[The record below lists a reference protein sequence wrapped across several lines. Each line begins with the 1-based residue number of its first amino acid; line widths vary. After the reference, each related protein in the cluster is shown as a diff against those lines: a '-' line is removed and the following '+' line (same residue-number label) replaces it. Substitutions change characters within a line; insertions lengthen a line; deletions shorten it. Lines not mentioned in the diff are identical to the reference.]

1 MPRTHLGIPYRIA
14 VGVLKPLV
22 VATTRHTWRGNEH
35 LPTEGGVVVCPNHL
49 SYADP
54 VTVAHF
60 LYDSGRP
67 PRFLAKSGIFQ
78 VPVVGPV
85 LRGAGQIPVYRE
97 SRDATKALAAAIQ
110 SVRRGECVVVYP
122 EGTIT
127 RDPTLW
133 PMVGKTGA
141 ARIALSTGAPVVPV
155 AHWGTQEL
163 LAPYAKRPHV
173 FPPKHVRVLAGP
185 PVDLEDLRGRDLSVD
200 VLRQATVR
208 IMAAVTGLLAQ
219 LRGEPAP
226 TQPFDPR
233 TASDAERPRR
243 TGT

>member
-1 MPRTHLGIPYRIA
+1 MPRTHLGLSYRIA

-22 VATTRHTWRGNEH
+22 LATTRHTWRGAEH
-35 LPTEGGVVVCPNHL
+35 LPREGGVVVCPNHL

-67 PRFLAKSGIFQ
+67 PRFLAKSGIFEI
-78 VPVVGPV
+78 PVVGPV

-97 SRDATKALAAAIQ
+97 SRDATKALTAAIE
-110 SVRRGECVVVYP
+110 SIRRGECVVVYP

-127 RDPTLW
+127 RDPALW

-141 ARIALSTGAPVVPV
+141 ARIALTTGAPVVPL
-155 AHWGTQEL
+155 AHWGTQDL

-173 FPPKHVRVLAGP
+173 FPPKQVRVLAGP
-185 PVDLEDLRGRDLSVD
+185 PVDLDDLRGRDLSAD
-200 VLRQATVR
+200 VLRQASVR
-208 IMAAVTGLLAQ
+208 ITAAVTGLLEQ
-219 LRGEPAP
+219 LRGELAPA
-226 TQPFDPR
+226 QPYDARRPR
-233 TASDAERPRR
+233 DAEHPGR